1 MAADGVTLGAFSY
14 SFLASPAKVSTRE
27 FFGIAF
33 VVVAVAVY
41 WSFFVNDLT

>member
-1 MAADGVTLGAFSY
+1 MPGNGITLGAFSY
-14 SFLASPAKVSTRE
+14 SFLASPARVQTRE